1 MSTPRRVRTGS
12 VEPARRAA
20 RGATD
25 HAVTPT
31 RRHAAAIE
39 TAGDTDRQA
48 EREAVA
54 PPGRPRSSTSGR
66 RRRQSLLATRVE
78 EQSAHLRA
86 PRPRSSRRSRRQLT
100 VLLACHGGVG
110 ATTIATSI
118 GALVAQGGR
127 RACIVDLDLQFGG
140 VLSTL
145 NLKGRFPLSEIAA
158 ELRAHGRSGLDKEL
172 LRGRLPRWG
181 DALWVASQVGCVEGL
196 AELEA
201 DRLGSLLEQ
210 IKRCFDVTLVDGLRD
225 FNDLA
230 LAALDV
236 ADRVV
241 LVVTQDVPALRGL
254 AARLDILRR
263 LGYEASELHV
273 VLNRY
278 SEKGLVPVEA
288 IVESLG
294 VRPSF
299 LVANDFK
306 TVHRAINDGVPLAV
320 GAAQARVTQSVAALV
335 EGLFAVPV
343 SAARPGLWQRLL
355 GGR

>member
-1 MSTPRRVRTGS
+1 MTTPRRVRTG
-12 VEPARRAA
+12 VAEPQRRAA
-20 RGATD
+20 RGGTD
-25 HAVTPT
+25 HAATPV
-31 RRHAAAIE
+31 RREAAASE
-39 TAGDTDRQA
+39 VAHDTDRAA
-48 EREAVA
+48 ERAA
-54 PPGRPRSSTSGR
+54 AASSRQRPSGGR

-78 EQSAHLRA
+78 EQSAHVRA

-110 ATTIATSI
+110 ATTLATSI

-127 RACIVDLDLQFGG
+127 RACIVDLDLQFGA
-140 VLSTL
+140 VLTTL
-145 NLKGRFPLSEIAA
+145 NLKGRFPLSEVAA
-158 ELRAHGRSGLDKEL
+158 ELRAHGKSGGLDKEL

-181 DALWVASQVGCVEGL
+181 DALWVAAQVGCVEGL
-196 AELEA
+196 AAVEA
-201 DRLGSLLEQ
+201 DRMGALLEQ
-210 IKRCFDVTLVDGLRD
+210 IKRCFDVTLIDGLRD

-241 LVVTQDVPALRGL
+241 LVATQDVPALRGL

-263 LGYEASELHV
+263 LGYEASDLHV

-278 SEKGLVPVEA
+278 SEKGPVPLEA

-294 VRPSF
+294 VRPGF

-306 TVHRAINDGVPLAV
+306 TVHRAINDGVPLPESAP
-320 GAAQARVTQSVAALV
+320 QARVTQGIAALV
-335 EGLFAVPV
+335 EALFAVPV
-343 SAARPGLWQRLL
+343 STERPGLWKRLL
-355 GGR
+355 GSR